1 MSYTRKRRDHIFFY
15 NGNAVALGGYI
26 ENDGARTP
34 FDSVAPTV
42 VSIVG
47 GSSHAQHRDYCF
59 PPKRG
64 IFKRRPPFFIEVKHA
79 ESETWGTE
87 RGGRYITVARS
98 RLEGLN
104 VNNVIKA
111 DVVEAVLESSHPIQR
126 GGESDIRVVTEE
138 RESRIEGLK
147 VSNVKVETRLN
158 RNLTQFTTFAGLNGF
173 IAQPQQA
180 ASANKNPMA
189 MRQSFCEMSLMEPPG
204 PDAPDYV
211 ADLCSFQRPD
221 LIRCTI
227 FESITPARELDVHGY
242 SINVPEFGRIFLG
255 ELVVTNGQKRL
266 NMIRFDLGCGTSGG
280 GVGGGAGVDGEPV
293 P

>member
-1 MSYTRKRRDHIFFY
+1 MSYKRRDHIFFY
-15 NGNAVALGGYI
+15 NGNAVALGGYV
-26 ENDGARTP
+26 ESDGARIP
-34 FDSVAPTV
+34 FESVAPTV

-47 GSSHAQHRDYCF
+47 GSSHARHKDYCF
-59 PPKRG
+59 PEKRG
-64 IFKRRPPFFIEVKHA
+64 VFKKHSDFFIEVKHA

-87 RGGRYITVARS
+87 RAGRYITFARS

-104 VNNVIKA
+104 INDVVKA

-126 GGESDIRVVTEE
+126 GGEADIRVATEE

-147 VSNVKVETRLN
+147 VANVKVETKLN
-158 RNLTQFTTFAGLNGF
+158 RNLTQYTTFASLNGF

-180 ASANKNPMA
+180 AASDRNAVA
-189 MRQSFCEMSLMEPPG
+189 ARQSFCRMSLMEPPG
-204 PDAPDYV
+204 KDAPEYV

-227 FESITPARELDVHGY
+227 FESITASKDLDVYGY
-242 SINVPEFGRIFLG
+242 SIDVPKFGRVFLG

-266 NMIRFDLGCGTSGG
+266 NMIRFDLGCDTSGG
-280 GVGGGAGVDGEPV
+280 GVGGGASVDGEPV